1 MLGWGGGG
9 EKGGT
14 EKIRGQWERRPEEKR
29 RGRGGEGILLFLH
42 STCNEKQ
49 ITHHSVLKT
58 TSQMGHFSPF
68 HLVVGDLTQM
78 LLYVKSQNH

>member
-14 EKIRGQWERRPEEKR
+14 EKIRGQWERRPEEER

-49 ITHHSVLKT
+49 ITHHSV
-58 TSQMGHFSPF
+58 F
-68 HLVVGDLTQM
+68 
-78 LLYVKSQNH
+78 